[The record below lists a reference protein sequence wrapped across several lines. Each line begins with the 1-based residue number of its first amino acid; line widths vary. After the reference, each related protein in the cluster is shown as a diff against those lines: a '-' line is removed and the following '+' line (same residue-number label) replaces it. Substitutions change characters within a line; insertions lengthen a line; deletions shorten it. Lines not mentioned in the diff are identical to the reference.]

1 MPAMDDPT
9 ILTKLAACGGTVL
22 LDLLR
27 PSGRC
32 RNGLAG
38 SSCQETGVGACPGD
52 FPGAGYFNKIRRWK
66 SSTAAAG
73 ALLAVAF
80 AAARTGLGKRRA
92 GRPRQVGIF
101 LPLPGKLG
109 LERVQRARHG
119 LLEVRAA
126 RVLRVQVDH
135 LDHAGRGRGGGARS
149 GASGLAGSG
158 VDGARRDPSSVRV
171 PLCRS
176 TPGSWKCVDR
186 SCRGSALACSG
197 GLSRAGRGGA
207 AAAVAADPYRWPGGG
222 GEVWPEEPGK
232 EVGRRGRLGFVS

>member
-9 ILTKLAACGGTVL
+9 NFHKI
-22 LDLLR
+22 
-27 PSGRC
+27 GRLW
-32 RNGLAG
+32 RHGLAG
-38 SSCQETGVGACPGD
+38 SSCQDTGVGVCPGNS
-52 FPGAGYFNKIRRWK
+52 PGAGYFNKIRRWR

-92 GRPRQVGIF
+92 GLPRQVGVL
-101 LPLPGKLG
+101 LPLPCKLG

-149 GASGLAGSG
+149 GASGEGELAVVSTEPAATPAAYASPSGSESSEYAMVLLTSSG
-158 VDGARRDPSSVRV
+158 SLSGAR
-171 PLCRS
+171 
-176 TPGSWKCVDR
+176 
-186 SCRGSALACSG
+186 
-197 GLSRAGRGGA
+197 
-207 AAAVAADPYRWPGGG
+207 
-222 GEVWPEEPGK
+222 
-232 EVGRRGRLGFVS
+232 